1 VRALCAGACVCAC
14 AHVSVFVHMINE
26 AEGKVFEM
34 SQDPYWWG
42 QCVRALCAGACVCV
56 RVCVHVRV

>member
-1 VRALCAGACVCAC
+1 VCAC